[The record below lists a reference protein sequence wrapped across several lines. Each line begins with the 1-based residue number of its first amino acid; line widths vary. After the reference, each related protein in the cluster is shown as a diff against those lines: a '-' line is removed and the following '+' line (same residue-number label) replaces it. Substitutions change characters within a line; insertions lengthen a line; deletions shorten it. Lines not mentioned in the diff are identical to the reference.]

1 MRTPL
6 LVVLLALT
14 VPLGCSKKEP
24 PPPPPAPAPTPP
36 APAAAASADPGG
48 IKTAATPPPAKCPGD
63 TQVDDACIKL
73 PAGWKLT
80 DTSRKPG
87 DNASFGDGH
96 NSNGSLSFQDPSRL
110 AEWQKV
116 DAYRL
121 TQPQYRFESTGST
134 PGAKGKFYVWK
145 ESSYHK
151 VASTVAGS
159 KHVVL
164 CSTAGQGTL
173 PPEALAICESISVQ

>member
-6 LVVLLALT
+6 AVALLAIT
-14 VPLGCSKKEP
+14 VTLGCSKKEP
-24 PPPPPAPAPTPP
+24 PAPAPS
-36 APAAAASADPGG
+36 ASAAAASAS
-48 IKTAATPPPAKCPGD
+48 PPAAKCPGD

-87 DNASFGDGH
+87 ENANFGDGH
-96 NSNGSLSFQDPSRL
+96 NSGGYLSFQAPSKL

-116 DAYRL
+116 DEYRL
-121 TQPQYRFESTGST
+121 TQPQYKFESNGST
-134 PGAKGKFYVWK
+134 AGGKGKYYVWK

-151 VASTVAGS
+151 VAATIGGS
-159 KHVVL
+159 QHVVL
-164 CSTAGQGTL
+164 CNVGGIGTL
-173 PPEALAICESISVQ
+173 PPEALAICETITVL